1 MLKSP
6 EEIILVIIFWII
18 ILGGAF
24 LLFSFSRK
32 KIETTIAEKKKV
44 TEKGPDVYQ
53 IIAEELE
60 QDDIDKGLWTQAEAM
75 SDGNHDKVKSIYIKL
90 RHKQLIKNLWE
101 KNTLS
106 STKIFIK
113 HLIENQITVRT

>member
-6 EEIILVIIFWII
+6 QEIILVIIFWII

-60 QDDIDKGLWTQAEAM
+60 QDDIDKGLWTQAEAE
-75 SDGNHDKVKSIYIKL
+75 SDGNHNKVKSIYIKL
-90 RHKQLIKNLWE
+90 RHKQLIKNL
-101 KNTLS
+101 
-106 STKIFIK
+106 
-113 HLIENQITVRT
+113 